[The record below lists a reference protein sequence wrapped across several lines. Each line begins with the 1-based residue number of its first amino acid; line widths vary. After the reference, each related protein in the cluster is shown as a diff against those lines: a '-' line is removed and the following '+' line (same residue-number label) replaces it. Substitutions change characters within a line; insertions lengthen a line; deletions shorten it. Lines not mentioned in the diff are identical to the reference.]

1 MKVGELIDLT
11 KQPRMV
17 WKSTVAA
24 GKEPTTK
31 LGIIG
36 IEIGQTQST
45 GDTSRV
51 NAGTAS
57 GGKRKTPMF
66 RRPL

>member
-1 MKVGELIDLT
+1 MKVGELINLT
-11 KQPRMV
+11 KQRQV

-24 GKEPTTK
+24 GKEPTTR
-31 LGIIG
+31 LGVLG

-51 NAGTAS
+51 VSGTAL
-57 GGKRKTPMF
+57 GDKRKTPML
-66 RRPL
+66 RRPM

>member
-1 MKVGELIDLT
+1 MKVGELIDLS
-11 KQPRMV
+11 KQRLV

-31 LGIIG
+31 LGVIG
-36 IEIGQTQST
+36 MEIGQTQST

-51 NAGTAS
+51 VSGTAL
-57 GGKRKTPMF
+57 GGKRKTPML
-66 RRPL
+66 RRPM